1 METLTENFKE
11 PGKIDELFSLLL
23 LEEFPKLAVSSLC
36 AVILLARPDDT
47 GSATTRAA
55 SMGS

>member
-1 METLTENFKE
+1 
-11 PGKIDELFSLLL
+11 L

>member
-1 METLTENFKE
+1 VETLTENFKE
-11 PGKIDELFSLLL
+11 PGKIDELSSL
-23 LEEFPKLAVSSLC
+23 LEEFPKLAVSSLW